1 MFSHVPIHCKG
12 LTKKREACRRV
23 NNACLH
29 RTGEKGVASSGRSG
43 WAGGLWGLAYA
54 CQPQTAHRRRETDT
68 KENSLSW
75 SRAEMT
81 LGGHKTSQLESSS
94 KQTRGLTRCDLHYS
108 RCQNSRAV
116 LIWQEKAISRVFFF
130 HCWGPQASPGSVRLQ
145 TETLVWPNYPISW
158 SSGQTGRWWRLEHLW
173 RLCLVW
179 GPPVLQTR
187 PTSTSST
194 NTKQQTQK
202 ELCSHFSAERLQTKS
217 KTEV

>member
-1 MFSHVPIHCKG
+1 MG
-12 LTKKREACRRV
+12 
-23 NNACLH
+23 
-29 RTGEKGVASSGRSG
+29 
-43 WAGGLWGLAYA
+43 WGLVGARVCVPA
-54 CQPQTAHRRRETDT
+54 SDSSPQERDRHKRKLTVMVT
-68 KENSLSW
+68 
-75 SRAEMT
+75 SRNDI
-81 LGGHKTSQLESSS
+81 GGHKTSQLESSS

-116 LIWQEKAISRVFFF
+116 LIWQEKAISRGFFF